1 MRSIGITLGEPCG
14 IGPELVARTIPK
26 YSTANI
32 RPVVYG
38 SPRLLNRVA
47 AELRIDISR
56 IILRPTGPDMDRF
69 APEDR
74 SLRAKSVLS
83 TLEAVSGD
91 AQSGELAAVVTAPI
105 DKSIVR
111 TVVPSFLGHTEYFR
125 DQACVPRTVMLL
137 DNTELRVALL
147 TTHVP
152 LRQVPD
158 LMTVKLIE
166 ETVRITA
173 SALREHL
180 QTTHPRFAVAAL
192 NPHAGETSSDPEEE
206 RIFRPALEH
215 LRADGFEIEGPFP
228 ADTLFAKARGNRW
241 DAVISPYHDQ
251 GLVAAKYPG
260 LDKVVNI
267 TLGLP
272 YLRVSPGHG
281 VAYDLV
287 GTGRAD
293 TRSFERALRIAA
305 EGRWVV

>member
-14 IGPELVARTIPK
+14 IGPELVARTV
-26 YSTANI
+26 TTFATTDL

-47 AELRIDISR
+47 RDLGIDLSR
-56 IILRPTGPDMDRF
+56 ILFRPAGPDLERF
-69 APEDR
+69 DPEDR
-74 SLRAKSVLS
+74 SSRAESVISSLD
-83 TLEAVSGD
+83 AVSRD

-105 DKSIVR
+105 DKSVVR
-111 TVVPSFLGHTEYFR
+111 TIVPSFVGHTEYLR
-125 DQACVPRTVMLL
+125 DRASVPRTIMLL

-158 LMTVKLIE
+158 LMSARLIE
-166 ETVRITA
+166 ETVWITVG
-173 SALREHL
+173 ALCEHL
-180 QTTHPRFAVAAL
+180 QIARPRLAIAAL

-206 RIFRPALEH
+206 RVFRPAIEH
-215 LRADGFEIEGPFP
+215 LRTQGFEIEGPFP

-241 DAVISPYHDQ
+241 DVVISPYHDQ

-287 GTGRAD
+287 GMGNAD

-305 EGRWVV
+305 EGRWVA